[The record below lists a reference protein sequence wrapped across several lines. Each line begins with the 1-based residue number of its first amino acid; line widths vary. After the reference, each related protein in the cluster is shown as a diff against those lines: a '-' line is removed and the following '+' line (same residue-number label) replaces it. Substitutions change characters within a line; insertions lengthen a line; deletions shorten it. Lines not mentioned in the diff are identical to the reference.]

1 MDRTLLLDDGLELS
15 FTNKRKIA
23 KEKTRGPKIS
33 FNSST
38 KSRKLLVPLLL
49 EHESNLRQLSYSTTN
64 EIDGCS
70 PSRGGI
76 KSTADLQLEDESNQ
90 RWRSSRMVNQ
100 IICGSLPLA
109 RIKSSVALFLDEESY
124 HRWPFVSKTNHI
136 RDSNGVQAWKVL
148 EDLNN
153 HIDIVLT
160 EVLMPYLSYLEGVR
174 STFCSSY
181 TRFVDSSQAS
191 GSVGEVDAL
200 NYIPL

>member
-1 MDRTLLLDDGLELS
+1 MAVVE
-15 FTNKRKIA
+15 
-23 KEKTRGPKIS
+23 
-33 FNSST
+33 
-38 KSRKLLVPLLL
+38 
-49 EHESNLRQLSYSTTN
+49 
-64 EIDGCS
+64 
-70 PSRGGI
+70 
-76 KSTADLQLEDESNQ
+76 
-90 RWRSSRMVNQ
+90 
-100 IICGSLPLA
+100 
-109 RIKSSVALFLDEESY
+109 VA
-124 HRWPFVSKTNHI
+124 
-136 RDSNGVQAWKVL
+136 NGVQAWKVL